1 MKTARETIKSFLNVK
16 INENGG
22 FINNLAQQLAADNS
36 NSVKSSARN
45 FYLKQKI
52 KILPY
57 SEGFS
62 A

>member
-1 MKTARETIKSFLNVK
+1 M
-16 INENGG
+16 
-22 FINNLAQQLAADNS
+22 NNLAQQLAADNL
-36 NSVKSSARN
+36 NSVKNSARN

-62 A
+62 AQYSLLWWLKVEILIF